1 MSSTSTT
8 GSAPAPEP
16 SPDRAIV
23 DTMVL
28 YAAGGRSY
36 RQRHKA
42 GLAIVSGADHGEL
55 PALVVPDVVLI
66 ETMNGLHR
74 DVGHDHALAMLDR
87 LQAGA
92 NFHLV
97 RDPRAVWEAGHEI
110 FRTYDQLSLAD
121 AVQVA
126 SARHHGISYIYS
138 FDSGFDAVEGLTRL
152 DQPENP
158 LAP

>member
-1 MSSTSTT
+1 MA
-8 GSAPAPEP
+8 G
-16 SPDRAIV
+16 RALV
-23 DTMVL
+23 DTTVL
-28 YAAGGRSY
+28 YAAGNRSE
-36 RQRHKA
+36 RQRHKPA
-42 GLAIVSGADHGEL
+42 LAIVSGADHGEL
-55 PALVVPDVVLI
+55 PALVVPDVVVI

-74 DVGHDHALAMLDR
+74 DVGHGPAVAMLDR

-121 AVQVA
+121 AIQVA

-138 FDSGFDAVEGLTRL
+138 FDGGFDGVDGLSRL
-152 DQPENP
+152 DRPENP